1 MKGVFIIPRWRG
13 KNFDKKETLSGGV
26 DKKLNRITGS
36 KSE

>member
-1 MKGVFIIPRWRG
+1 MKGVFIISRWRG
-13 KNFDKKETLSGGV
+13 KHFDKKETLSGV